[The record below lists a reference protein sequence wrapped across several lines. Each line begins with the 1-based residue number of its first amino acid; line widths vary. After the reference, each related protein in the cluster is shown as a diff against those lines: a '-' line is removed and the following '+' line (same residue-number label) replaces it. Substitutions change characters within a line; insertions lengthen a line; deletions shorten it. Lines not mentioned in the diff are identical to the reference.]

1 MFTRFYSSI
10 INNST
15 IITKLYQIWRLL
27 NTHERGAGDWSRVS
41 KGFHEVSCCHPIFR
55 ISLPNTVHRQYLVY
69 DITEFMILVSSS
81 FLQMLSFISF
91 FYSFCSFLYGIPD
104 IFQTQDKIHDVR
116 SFSATL
122 VPFFFFFII
131 FFFVLLPW
139 FLEGRHR
146 CSNHPAFPW
155 TEKQTKIVETERKMT
170 DFNIGL
176 KEHKEYD
183 VFLIWYFLFM

>member
-69 DITEFMILVSSS
+69 DITEFMILVSSF

-122 VPFFFFFII
+122 VPFFFF
-131 FFFVLLPW
+131 
-139 FLEGRHR
+139 
-146 CSNHPAFPW
+146 
-155 TEKQTKIVETERKMT
+155 
-170 DFNIGL
+170 
-176 KEHKEYD
+176 Y
-183 VFLIWYFLFM
+183 YFLFCSPSVISRRSSSLQQPSRVPMNRKANQDRWNRKKNDGF

>member
-1 MFTRFYSSI
+1 M
-10 INNST
+10 
-15 IITKLYQIWRLL
+15 L

-41 KGFHEVSCCHPIFR
+41 KGFHEVSCCHSIFR
-55 ISLPNTVHRQYLVY
+55 ISLPNTVHRRYLVY
-69 DITEFMILVSSS
+69 DITEFMILVSS
-81 FLQMLSFISF
+81 FFFADAFFHIF

-122 VPFFFFFII
+122 VPFFII
-131 FFFVLLPW
+131 FFFVTSFFFLPR